1 MSTYRI
7 PLGMAQVL
15 SSLMLLGAG
24 WFVVGC
30 RPESSGIA
38 DRSQSTLRG
47 NIQIDGS
54 STVRPIGEAVAKR
67 FSGTHPWVRVD
78 VGGRGTGNGI
88 KRFQLREV
96 DFVHA
101 SRPILPREAEQLHG
115 SGIQFLE
122 LPVAYDG
129 LTVVVHP
136 ENDWVHQLSLEQLQR
151 IFLQVHDSRTWSDVE
166 PDWPPQPIKI
176 FAPGTGSGTYDYFL
190 EVVGG
195 ELRSGMSLN
204 EDDNALVTGVSGNKY
219 SIGFFGVAYFN
230 ENRQKLK
237 AVPIVNPTD
246 NVAYLPSREAIESNL
261 YYPFSRP
268 LFLYVNSESLNRVE
282 VRTFLRHYIQTVPEL
297 VSNVGFVKLPDPIW
311 EHVQEVV
318 EAPSEYYGSRF
329 LDENG
334 QRRIGRFE
342 DLFMD
347 SDFST
352 RRKTPPA
359 AVRSSPTQVSR
370 L

>member
-1 MSTYRI
+1 
-7 PLGMAQVL
+7 MAQTL
-15 SSLMLLGAG
+15 SSLVLLGAG
-24 WFVVGC
+24 WFILGC
-30 RPESSGIA
+30 RPESPGVA
-38 DRSQSTLRG
+38 DRTQSTLRG

-54 STVRPIGEAVAKR
+54 STVRPIGEAAAKR
-67 FSGTHPWVRVD
+67 FSSTYPLVRVD

-88 KRFQLREV
+88 KRFQLREL
-96 DFVHA
+96 DFVQA
-101 SRPILPREAEQLHG
+101 SRPILPREAEQVQG

-136 ENDWVHQLSLEQLQR
+136 ENDWVHQLSVAQLQR
-151 IFLQVHDSRTWSDVE
+151 IFLQVHDSRTWSDVQ
-166 PDWPPQPIKI
+166 PDWPSQPIKI

-190 EVVGG
+190 EVLGG

-230 ENRQKLK
+230 ENQQKLK

-246 NVAYLPSREAIESNL
+246 DIAYLPSREAIESSL
-261 YYPFSRP
+261 YEPFSRP

-282 VRTFLRHYIQTVPEL
+282 VRTFLRHYIQTVPDM
-297 VSNVGFVKLPDPIW
+297 VSNVGYAKLPDAIW
-311 EHVQEVV
+311 EQVQLMV
-318 EAPSEYYGSRF
+318 ETPSEYYGSRF
-329 LDENG
+329 LDEEG
-334 QRRIGRFE
+334 KRRNGRFE
-342 DLFMD
+342 DLFME
-347 SDFST
+347 SGLSKPRST
-352 RRKTPPA
+352 SPSALRSPPI
-359 AVRSSPTQVSR
+359 QVSR